1 MNPTLNTLNSLTD
14 WVIQTRSDSRQVS
27 QLADSLLVN
36 LQRIKSRVR
45 RVNALHQ
52 QPITLGFYG
61 HAQEGKNSLLAALQR
76 PSNERVEI
84 MLGDKS
90 LDYLTHINPGNTPPS
105 IAVRFTQTPFIALP
119 QYPLQLA
126 LFSEC
131 ELVYQFIKEYQQ
143 RKAPRTLASS
153 LISQRLSELETRCLP
168 DIICED
174 YAEDIALVLQEY
186 RRLQPRRSRLNETL
200 EARMSLLAP
209 RLSVNDRAELFALLW
224 NEDRDLTQKW
234 LRLALLLEQLGHP
247 EHVLAP
253 ASLVVDNFMLPVE
266 GFLTPANPHHRQQAD
281 DVLVCSRVKGVAL
294 PPLSVSQQDLAQI
307 CAEVILTQKSAPLLS
322 GVDLL
327 DIPLHQL
334 DLYTH
339 RMQVDILLVCNAVP
353 HVREIQATANRLNRW
368 IDSTQVTGNGSTP
381 GLIWAITSA
390 DARFKSGVNLDEG
403 VQRQVGAAR
412 TRWGTLQ
419 AQDNRNLHL
428 LRDWLQGTLTPE
440 RKAQRLTGQEQAL
453 EKQTHSLF
461 RSLIEAHQL
470 TPEQQRQ
477 QAELLVRALQTHV
490 LKLGSLLACLVPSRE
505 TLNQCWLQTSQ
516 QQQTRPDNLELMNID
531 LFADES
537 LDETVSSDEWSYS
550 KAIYQLWINHLR
562 APLQEAE
569 TGLSSLLE
577 PEQWHTLCEILMIT
591 SYRLGLPTLLESVS
605 DEPNRELAVARSH
618 SALGDFVAWLG
629 YAGTPYEQRPLSRI
643 NKQHAIF
650 APASNL
656 DINQRLSKLGEQ
668 PQRTN
673 ASYAYDWLVALYT
686 RGSENSAY
694 QAPDRLSEKHHQALL
709 KILA

>member
-1 MNPTLNTLNSLTD
+1 MNPTINTLNSLTD
-14 WVIQTRSDSRQVS
+14 WVTQTRSDSRQVE
-27 QLADSLLVN
+27 QQADSLLIN
-36 LQRIKSRVR
+36 LQRIKSRAR

-52 QPITLGFYG
+52 QPVTLGFYG
-61 HAQEGKNSLLAALQR
+61 YAQEGKNSLLTALQR
-76 PSNERVEI
+76 PVNERVEI

-90 LDYLTHINPGNTPPS
+90 LDYLTHINPGDTPPS
-105 IAVRFTQTPFIALP
+105 IAVRFTQSPFIELP
-119 QYPLQLA
+119 QYPLRLA
-126 LFSEC
+126 LFSES
-131 ELVYQFIKEYQQ
+131 ELVYLFIKDYQQ
-143 RKAPRTLASS
+143 GKAPRTLAPS

-168 DIICED
+168 DIVNAD

-200 EARMSLLAP
+200 EARISLLAP

-247 EHVLAP
+247 EQVLAP

-281 DVLVCSRVKGVAL
+281 DVLVCSLVKGVAL

-327 DIPLHQL
+327 DIPVHQL

-353 HVREIQATANRLNRW
+353 HVRNIQATANRLNRW
-368 IDSTQVTGNGSTP
+368 IDSTQITDNGSTP

-412 TRWGTLQ
+412 ARWGTLQ

-440 RKAQRLTGQEQAL
+440 RKAQRLTGLEQAL
-453 EKQTHSLF
+453 KKQTHSLF
-461 RSLIEAHQL
+461 RSLTEVRQL

-477 QAELLVRALQTHV
+477 RAEVLVRTLQTHV

-516 QQQTRPDNLELMNID
+516 QKQIRPDNLELMNID

-562 APLQEAE
+562 SPLLEAE
-569 TGLSSLLE
+569 TGLPSLLE

-591 SYRLGLPTLLESVS
+591 SYRLGLPALLESVS

-686 RGSENSAY
+686 RGSENSGY
-694 QAPDRLSEKHHQALL
+694 QTPNSLSEKHHQALL